1 MIRPLASFRA
11 KEPSL
16 GRVVTQFYFV
26 TMGTVVPAG
35 RASGCRDEAMNSWT
49 GTGCLAAP
57 DCKKSA
63 TTCMAGGLMKAP
75 RGAFGSD
82 NAGAAQRATNA

>member
-35 RASGCRDEAMNSWT
+35 RASGCREAIGDSKGVFERLRT
-49 GTGCLAAP
+49 LPGRVRSAP
-57 DCKKSA
+57 ITS
-63 TTCMAGGLMKAP
+63 
-75 RGAFGSD
+75 
-82 NAGAAQRATNA
+82 AQRT